1 MLLMFDDDDKKLFIL
16 KAEVS
21 RRPLCSVMGWS
32 ILAPEHIVHRA
43 QATNPKSHSHTFS
56 VSEIRD
62 FGVIFRLIWIF
73 DLVTEKRN
81 DTRNEFVLYGP
92 KLHEYMTW
100 LKSCDVKRSRRVSR
114 TRGWLV
120 DLWAEELRRLSEV
133 TFIWGWRS
141 LLNHG
146 KEVFWQI
153 GHSILVAL
161 SCGPRPV
168 LSPSQLSTLLLK
180 WYLSASR
187 CTRQLRR
194 AIKSCSG
201 LCIHVTVDKISA
213 APQQLLQPQQSDS

>member
-1 MLLMFDDDDKKLFIL
+1 M
-16 KAEVS
+16 
-21 RRPLCSVMGWS
+21 
-32 ILAPEHIVHRA
+32 
-43 QATNPKSHSHTFS
+43 
-56 VSEIRD
+56 
-62 FGVIFRLIWIF
+62 
-73 DLVTEKRN
+73 
-81 DTRNEFVLYGP
+81 
-92 KLHEYMTW
+92 
-100 LKSCDVKRSRRVSR
+100 
-114 TRGWLV
+114 
-120 DLWAEELRRLSEV
+120 DLWAEELRRLSKV
-133 TFIWGWRS
+133 TFIWGWRC

-201 LCIHVTVDKISA
+201 FCIHVAVDKISA
-213 APQQLLQPQQSDS
+213 APQQLLQPQQSGSWIFETRLKKQKVKLTQGNSFNKQLDHCGNSRLAHTASVLSLKLPFLWNKDDRDASEHPDKPYK

>member
-1 MLLMFDDDDKKLFIL
+1 
-16 KAEVS
+16 
-21 RRPLCSVMGWS
+21 
-32 ILAPEHIVHRA
+32 
-43 QATNPKSHSHTFS
+43 
-56 VSEIRD
+56 
-62 FGVIFRLIWIF
+62 
-73 DLVTEKRN
+73 
-81 DTRNEFVLYGP
+81 
-92 KLHEYMTW
+92 MTW

-120 DLWAEELRRLSEV
+120 DLWAEELRRLSKV

-161 SCGPRPV
+161 SCGPRLV

-187 CTRQLRR
+187 CTCQLRR

-201 LCIHVTVDKISA
+201 FCIHVTIDKICA
-213 APQQLLQPQQSDS
+213 APQQLLQPQQSDSWAFDTRLKRQKVKTDPRKQFQQTVGSLRQF